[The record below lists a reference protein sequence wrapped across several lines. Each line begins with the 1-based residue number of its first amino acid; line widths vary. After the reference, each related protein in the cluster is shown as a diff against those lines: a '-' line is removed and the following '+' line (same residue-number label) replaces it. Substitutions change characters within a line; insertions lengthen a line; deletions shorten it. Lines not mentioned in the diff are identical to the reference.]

1 MARKNPLA
9 ELIETYGRN
18 EIPADEFEAAL
29 PDIPEK
35 MIKEANSLFQHY
47 LFFRRID
54 KHHKEYT
61 CSACGEHFT
70 ISNLMERTVCHHEQY
85 VFSSTEGCQRKCP
98 RCHSLA
104 TLKAISRGRKK
115 LTEIVCADFVLP
127 INKNFVVIRGC
138 YLKKDYHSSPVPEI
152 EISDLGTTIIYPGGS
167 KRYHIETRYHFGEW
181 EYMYHLYKKEG
192 NNFTA
197 NNLKNGFYCYNYR
210 THATIGLKSL
220 KSTFLKYAP
229 YEHFQGS
236 VPACLSW
243 YTKHPIIEKLYK
255 AGYTGIVGALISHN
269 IKHNRAVN
277 WNADT
282 IPQFFKGLNADEY
295 KFFIGKSALE
305 LGDIIAFYKEI
316 GKELTIGECSDI
328 LSSKEDYTEYR
339 KNGVSKKKAFNYCKY
354 INSGYN
360 LERLKKVIPKKSKNK
375 LYDYLDYII
384 ANNNSQIMYIDY
396 LEIAKELKYDLSV
409 HNVLFPKNLKE
420 AHDNAV
426 KNRRIKAEKDLDYPK
441 RYKELIKMYEYEK
454 DGFSIIIPKGSE
466 EIITEGKKMAHCVGG
481 YAHRHMTGA
490 TTILFLRKTDD
501 IENPLYTIEI
511 DDKSK
516 SVRQIQGYN
525 NKTPLTEEAE
535 AFFNE
540 WKEEIKHRKI
550 KKKKIKKS
558 A

>member
-1 MARKNPLA
+1 MARKNPLIK
-9 ELIETYGRN
+9 LTETYGRN

-70 ISNLMERTVCHHEQY
+70 ISDLMERTVCHHEQY

-127 INKNFVVIRGC
+127 INKNLVVIRGC
-138 YLKKDYHSSPVPEI
+138 YLKKDYQDSPSPEI
-152 EISDLGTTIIYPGGS
+152 QISDLGTTIIYPGGS
-167 KRYHIETRYHFGEW
+167 KRYRIDCFCNLGKWDYRYR
-181 EYMYHLYKKEG
+181 LLKREG
-192 NNFTA
+192 NNFTG
-197 NNLKNGFYCYNYR
+197 NDVKRGYWITYERPYG
-210 THATIGLKSL
+210 TIGLKGL

-229 YEHFQGS
+229 YEHYQGS

-269 IKHNRAVN
+269 IKHGRVVN

-295 KFFIGKSALE
+295 KFFIGRSS
-305 LGDIIAFYKEI
+305 LGLQDIITFYKEI

-454 DGFSIIIPKGSE
+454 DGFSVIIPKGSE